1 MTITAEARSADSRAR
16 ILIIDN
22 YDSYTYNLVQAV
34 GLLVDIEPEVVQ
46 VDRFDLQ
53 TESEYAAIIVSPGP
67 GHPIT
72 ETAFDVCLRLFAT
85 RTLPTLGVCLGHQGM
100 IVAHGGVVDRLPPAH
115 GRLDQI
121 EHRGTGLFQGVAPN
135 TRVVRYHSLGAVEVP
150 STLEVTA
157 RTADGVV
164 MGVAH
169 TQLPQY
175 GLQFHPESIL
185 TAEGGRMLQNF
196 LVLSGFALRKV
207 PAAPDEEF
215 AGERG
220 AVDQRGTADR
230 IDDRTRQASVRYPRW
245 VAPEAVAS
253 HLLRGR
259 RRAFWL
265 DSADAREWTGRFS
278 VLGYLEDDDD
288 SVVVGGPEHTSA
300 GVEAVP
306 RSEFL
311 RQLATLSAEAPEPAA
326 DAPPGVGG
334 WVGIAGYDTQEIL
347 PSPVIGSPADGFFMR
362 ANRTVVF
369 DHESHLV
376 TCFADSE
383 AQAAHLVTMLD
394 GMSAVSRRASAAL
407 TPRSTVPRERYAS
420 AYQRIDDALRRGDTY
435 EAVLTFPLQF
445 DLEGDPLDHYLALRA
460 RNPAPY
466 AAYLRHDAEVV
477 LSASPERMLSVTRS
491 GDAEIRP
498 IKGTLPR
505 SENAQDD
512 AIARWR
518 LASEDKFRRENLM
531 ITDLIRNDLGTI
543 AVPGSVA
550 VTQLMEVE
558 TYRGVHQLVSAISA
572 RLRPEHGPVDALRAV
587 FPAGSM
593 TGAPKRRTMELI
605 KEVEWAERGLYSG
618 SLGWFDR
625 TRAEFSVVI
634 RTLHGANGRLRLH
647 VGGGIIVG
655 SEPDD
660 ELEEAMDKARS
671 VASRPAIA

>member
-1 MTITAEARSADSRAR
+1 MTIMAEARSADSPAR

-34 GLLVDIEPEVVQ
+34 GRLVDVEPEIVQ
-46 VDRFDLQ
+46 VDRFDLH

-72 ETAFDVCLRLFAT
+72 EPAFDVCLRLFT
-85 RTLPTLGVCLGHQGM
+85 RRTLPTLGVCLGHQGM
-100 IVAHGGVVDRLPPAH
+100 IVAHGGAVDRLPPAH
-115 GRLDQI
+115 GRLDEI
-121 EHRGTGLFQGVAPN
+121 EHQGTGLFAGVTPN
-135 TRVVRYHSLGAVEVP
+135 TRVVRYHSLGAADVP

-169 TQLPQY
+169 RELPQY
-175 GLQFHPESIL
+175 GVQFHPESIL
-185 TAEGGRMLQNF
+185 TEEGGRMLQNF
-196 LVLSGFALRKV
+196 LVLAGFALRAD
-207 PAAPDEEF
+207 PAAPGEKAAEEH
-215 AGERG
+215 A
-220 AVDQRGTADR
+220 TADQV
-230 IDDRTRQASVRYPRW
+230 DDRARQASARYSGWMP
-245 VAPEAVAS
+245 PETVAS
-253 HLLRGR
+253 QLLRGR
-259 RRAFWL
+259 SRAFWL

-278 VLGYLEDDDD
+278 VLGYLEDDDE

-300 GVEAVP
+300 RVTAVP

-311 RQLATLSAEAPEPAA
+311 RHLVMLSAEAPESAA

-347 PSPVIGSPADGFFMR
+347 SSPDIGSPADGFFMR

-383 AQAAHLVTMLD
+383 AQVAHLVTMLD
-394 GMSAVSRRASAAL
+394 EMSATPRRASAEL

-435 EAVLTFPLQF
+435 EAVLTFPLDF
-445 DLEGDPLDHYLALRA
+445 DLDGDPLDQYLALRA
-460 RNPAPY
+460 RSPAPY
-466 AAYLRHDAEVV
+466 AAYLRHGAEVV

-491 GDAEIRP
+491 GDAETRP

-572 RLRPEHGPVDALRAV
+572 RLRPGHGPVDALRAV

-605 KEVEWAERGLYSG
+605 QEVEWAERGLYSG

-625 TRAEFSVVI
+625 ARAEFSVVI

-655 SEPDD
+655 SEPDG

-671 VASRPAIA
+671 VASRPVVA